1 MIVVENNVS
10 TKFRVKD
17 NAGSQLDL
25 AAATTILPQSG
36 ELITAKK
43 SLVDSWGTFDLY
55 QGCGFASL

>member
-1 MIVVENNVS
+1 MIVVVKIVS

-36 ELITAKK
+36 ELITVLKLK
-43 SLVDSWGTFDLY
+43 G
-55 QGCGFASL
+55 

>member
-1 MIVVENNVS
+1 MLRSVGINVIVVEKNVS

-36 ELITAKK
+36 VLKTVLK
-43 SLVDSWGTFDLY
+43 G
-55 QGCGFASL
+55 